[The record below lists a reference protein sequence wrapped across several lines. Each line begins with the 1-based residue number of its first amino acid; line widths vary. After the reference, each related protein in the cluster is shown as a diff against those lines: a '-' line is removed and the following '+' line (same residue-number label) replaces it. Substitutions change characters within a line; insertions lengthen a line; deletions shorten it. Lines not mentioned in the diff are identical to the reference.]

1 MLVAL
6 GLPEARLK
14 TGFFCFENVEI
25 IMIRFNAVADFIC
38 FLVSKWVTFVVGN
51 YFIFHVKKSKVMYG
65 GAAYHRQISQM
76 MKEETERVIS
86 DPAYRQQVI
95 EELGLEDLFSR
106 MTEEHWR
113 IADAKYGYKR
123 HNS

>member
-1 MLVAL
+1 
-6 GLPEARLK
+6 
-14 TGFFCFENVEI
+14 
-25 IMIRFNAVADFIC
+25 
-38 FLVSKWVTFVVGN
+38 
-51 YFIFHVKKSKVMYG
+51 MYG

-95 EELGLEDLFSR
+95 EELGLEDLLSR

-123 HNS
+123 DNS